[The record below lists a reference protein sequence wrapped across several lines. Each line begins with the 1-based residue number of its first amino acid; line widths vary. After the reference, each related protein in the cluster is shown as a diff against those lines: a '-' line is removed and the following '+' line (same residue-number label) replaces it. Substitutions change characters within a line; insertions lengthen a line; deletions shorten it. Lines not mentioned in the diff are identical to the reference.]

1 MRITFISPPPDRTGG
16 QRVIATYADR
26 LGRRGHQVLVLAPPK
41 RKQRVRAMARSLIR
55 DGIWPSFASVPS
67 HYDDMGV
74 KYQLLDRFRP
84 VDNADAPD
92 ADIVIATWWETAEWV
107 MNLSAAKG
115 AKVYFVQGHEVFA
128 PIPAERSRAT
138 YRMPMQKIVVAQW
151 LADTMRNEYGDPTAQ
166 VVPNSV
172 DLHLFRANV
181 RGRNL
186 QPTVGFMYA
195 PQTFKGTD
203 ISLDAISLA
212 RKSIPDLK
220 VIAFGHGR
228 PEAEL
233 PLPAGTEYYINP
245 PQETI
250 RSIYERCDAWL
261 FGSRSEGFGL
271 PILEAMACR
280 TPVIGTPAGAAPGLL
295 AGGGG
300 QLVKPEDPEDMAAA
314 IVRLFGLSDE
324 RWRKISDAAYSTASQ
339 YTWDDATDLF
349 EAVLQTAAA
358 KEDISALQLHAPE
371 APTNV

>member
-1 MRITFISPPPDRTGG
+1 MRINFISPPPDRSGG
-16 QRVIATYADR
+16 QRVIATYANLLR
-26 LGRRGHQVLVLAPPK
+26 ARGHEVLVLSPP
-41 RKQRVRAMARSLIR
+41 RAKPQIRAIARSLIR
-55 DGIWPSFASVPS
+55 DRKWPAVGPTSS
-67 HYDDMGV
+67 HYSDMGV
-74 KYQLLDRFRP
+74 DFRLLDHHRP
-84 VDNADAPD
+84 VVDPDVPD

-115 AKVYFVQGHEVFA
+115 TKVYFVQHHEVFDFLPVA
-128 PIPAERSRAT
+128 RSRAT
-138 YRMPMQKIVVAQW
+138 YRLPIQKVVVAQW
-151 LADTMRNEYGDPTAQ
+151 LADTIRNEYGDPTAQ

-172 DLHLFRANV
+172 DLQLFRANV

-203 ISLDAISLA
+203 ISLDAISRA
-212 RKSIPDLK
+212 RKSIPDLR
-220 VIAFGHGR
+220 VIAFGHSR
-228 PEAEL
+228 PRKEL
-233 PLPAGTEYYINP
+233 PLPSRTEYHINP

-300 QLVKPEDPEDMAAA
+300 YLVKPEDPEDMAAA
-314 IVRLFGLSDE
+314 IVRLCGLSDDH
-324 RWRKISDAAYSTASQ
+324 WRKISEAAYSTSSQ

-349 EAVLQTAAA
+349 ETVLQTAAA
-358 KEDISALQLHAPE
+358 KGCISL
-371 APTNV
+371 V